1 MALGNACSGSGEQSN
16 PPVVGMWGRPDVTS
30 SGMEGLA
37 GRPEQWGPCALT
49 GPPGPTPDAWLQ
61 MSSPTTEHTPP
72 PRAPPGARP
81 PPTGSAPPPWWE
93 RTSAPRAR
101 VSKGPVGALADGRSV
116 AQQAPKA
123 FPTGALP
130 CELEGRA
137 RSGSLPCRPGLTE
150 PPRGRGP
157 QSRVPGLGPPLGD
170 ELLHQSPGWP
180 REGVANRH
188 RQGST
193 PPREGC
199 WWPSPGGRDRGGP
212 ARLRKGPEGQR
223 GGRTRWWELRGRP
236 RCVPGC
242 TGG

>member
-1 MALGNACSGSGEQSN
+1 MCSHGAARAHTRC
-16 PPVVGMWGRPDVTS
+16 VATDV
-30 SGMEGLA
+30 LPYHRA
-37 GRPEQWGPCALT
+37 HA
-49 GPPGPTPDAWLQ
+49 PTA
-61 MSSPTTEHTPP
+61 SP
-72 PRAPPGARP
+72 PRCSPSPHRLG
-81 PPTGSAPPPWWE
+81 TPPWWE

-101 VSKGPVGALADGRSV
+101 VSIGPVGALADGRSV

-137 RSGSLPCRPGLTE
+137 RSGSLPCRPGLAE

-170 ELLHQSPGWP
+170 KLLHQSPGWP

-199 WWPSPGGRDRGGP
+199 WCLSPGGRDRGGP

-236 RCVPGC
+236 RYVPGC